1 MPKPK
6 GCIY

>member
-6 GCIY
+6 ERV

>member
-6 GCIY
+6 